1 MAVEL
6 VAECPPPTALD
17 RHADPRPGRLVF
29 GSLAQLFELYEGSFL
44 QGHEYRHT
52 LTSSCGLRVTAFDR
66 CFLHLVKLTRHG
78 HPEAVPFD
86 IQEEKPR
93 IRSQLNGLGPYHI
106 HENRAR
112 NLPSVLDA
120 LLDPHYVYEL
130 ADPQT
135 AHLGFLKHYGD
146 KPYPFTLV
154 LVGESKTDQCL
165 IPVTGFPANRN
176 RARKLFERAG
186 RVLWSRGDAMLNDA

>member
-1 MAVEL
+1 M
-6 VAECPPPTALD
+6 PD
-17 RHADPRPGRLVF
+17 RHTATRLDRLVF
-29 GSLAQLFELYEGSFL
+29 RSLAQLFELYEGLFL

-52 LTSSCGLRVTAFDR
+52 LNSSCGLQVTAFDR
-66 CFLHLVKLTRHG
+66 CFPHLVKLTRHG
-78 HPEAVPFD
+78 HPEGVPFN

-106 HENRAR
+106 DGNRAR
-112 NLPSVLDA
+112 NLPSALDT

-130 ADPQT
+130 ADPRT

-154 LVGESKTDQCL
+154 LVGTSKSDGCL
-165 IPVTGFPANRN
+165 VPVTSFPLRRN
-176 RARKLFERAG
+176 RARTRLEGAQ
-186 RVLWSRGDAMLNDA
+186 RVLWNRGDAALTDA